1 VDCVNKYKTAA
12 LFDRSHNR
20 VCVRSSG
27 RNIPGSYPAMGSAR
41 LQCCQQHLGKRF
53 VFIRVTNENV
63 TRHFTYGCYYLLSK
77 VSPLVEAKAHRCQ
90 RQA

>member
-1 VDCVNKYKTAA
+1 
-12 LFDRSHNR
+12 
-20 VCVRSSG
+20 
-27 RNIPGSYPAMGSAR
+27 MGSAR